1 MFFSVRIYGFVNT
14 LVSNFCCH
22 LSWKITRNSGNS
34 PGSVLEIYL
43 QIPLATLNT
52 QDKRSPSASP
62 FPICRDGYKCR
73 RRLIK
78 FKKTKKTHLTQC
90 SSKTNGTWYHQ
101 SQFTQ

>member
-73 RRLIK
+73 PRLIK
-78 FKKTKKTHLTQC
+78 FKKTKKT
-90 SSKTNGTWYHQ
+90 YI
-101 SQFTQ
+101 